1 MRYIFSII
9 LDDVALT
16 HLTFSA
22 DFTSAVEE
30 KQIAE
35 QRAEMARYKVEK
47 AEQIK
52 IANIIKAEGDSEAAK
67 LVADVSFLFSV
78 KNIHSGDREFSLYFI
93 RP

>member
-1 MRYIFSII
+1 MLETLSKLDPQCFTVEKIGMQFKLFFSII

-35 QRAEMARYKVEK
+35 QRAEMARFKVER

-52 IANIIKAEGDSEAAK
+52 IANIIKAEGDAEAAK
-67 LVADVSFLFSV
+67 LVADVS
-78 KNIHSGDREFSLYFI
+78 
-93 RP
+93 

>member
-1 MRYIFSII
+1 MREYWIKTMFSII

-52 IANIIKAEGDSEAAK
+52 IANIIKAEGDAEAAK
-67 LVADVSFLFSV
+67 LVADVSRLDFCSES
-78 KNIHSGDREFSLYFI
+78 HPYS
-93 RP
+93 

>member
-1 MRYIFSII
+1 M
-9 LDDVALT
+9 DDVALT

-52 IANIIKAEGDSEAAK
+52 IANIIKAEGDAEAAK
-67 LVADVSFLFSV
+67 LVADVSLFS
-78 KNIHSGDREFSLYFI
+78 GLFSIILDSCLHV
-93 RP
+93 

>member
-1 MRYIFSII
+1 MFSII

-52 IANIIKAEGDSEAAK
+52 IANIIKAEGDAEAAK
-67 LVADVSFLFSV
+67 LVADVSQYVFLQNDIVIS
-78 KNIHSGDREFSLYFI
+78 RL
-93 RP
+93 

>member
-1 MRYIFSII
+1 M
-9 LDDVALT
+9 DDVALT

-35 QRAEMARYKVEK
+35 QRAEMARFKVEK

-52 IANIIKAEGDSEAAK
+52 IANIIKAEGDAEAAK
-67 LVADVSFLFSV
+67 LVADVSLFS
-78 KNIHSGDREFSLYFI
+78 
-93 RP
+93 